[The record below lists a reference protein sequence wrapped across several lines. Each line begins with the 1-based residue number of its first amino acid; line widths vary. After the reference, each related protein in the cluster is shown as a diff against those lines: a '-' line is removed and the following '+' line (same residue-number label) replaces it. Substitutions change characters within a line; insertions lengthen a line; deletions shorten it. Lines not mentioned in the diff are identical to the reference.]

1 MISSIPSTSLQ
12 RNYSNRIYTTFAC
25 LINCQRQRTEH
36 IAGHDSRRPWMSA
49 HEEFVIERSHRS
61 KNLVLVGHAKDD
73 GECMSNSRELCHYLH
88 DCVASTLMLV
98 IQLKDEYRVL
108 VASDVI

>member
-1 MISSIPSTSLQ
+1 LPASSAASANVPNTLLGTI
-12 RNYSNRIYTTFAC
+12 AADHGC
-25 LINCQRQRTEH
+25 LR
-36 IAGHDSRRPWMSA
+36 MK
-49 HEEFVIERSHRS
+49 EFVTERNHKS

-73 GECMSNSRELCHYLH
+73 GECMSNSRELCLYLH
-88 DCVASTLMLV
+88 DCVASTWLLV

>member
-1 MISSIPSTSLQ
+1 
-12 RNYSNRIYTTFAC
+12 
-25 LINCQRQRTEH
+25 
-36 IAGHDSRRPWMSA
+36 MSA

-73 GECMSNSRELCHYLH
+73 GECMSNSRELCYYLH
-88 DCVASTLMLV
+88 DCVASPWMLV
-98 IQLKDEYRVL
+98 IRLKNEYRML